1 VLIGI
6 DASRAVVAQ
15 RTGTEAYSL
24 HLIRALLRQGHRHR
38 FRLYVN
44 TPPAPDL
51 FSGDAPLDP
60 ARCEVRHLPFPRLW
74 THLRLSA
81 EMLFHSPDV
90 LFVPSHVLPLCHP
103 RRSVVT
109 VHDLGHRHYPQ
120 AHTTW
125 QRWYLEWSTRYHVRT
140 AAHLVADSR
149 ATKHDLVRLYGVD
162 PRRVTVAYLGVDPA
176 FQPVRDPQ
184 MLALTRTKYGISR
197 PYVLYLG
204 TLQPRKNLAR
214 LIEAFG
220 QIVQPV
226 DRASHP
232 GAALQLVLAGKRGW
246 LCGDILARARAL
258 GVGDR
263 VIITGYVEETDLAA
277 LYSGASLFVMPSLY
291 EGFCIPVL
299 EAMACGVPVAC
310 SNVSSLP
317 EVAGSAAL
325 LFDPL
330 DVEAIEAAMVRVL
343 QDEELCRS
351 MVQRGFEQVQDF
363 TWTRCAQ
370 TVLAVLERVQS
381 ASSRRVMRQQAKKLP

>member
-1 VLIGI
+1 
-6 DASRAVVAQ
+6 
-15 RTGTEAYSL
+15 
-24 HLIRALLRQGHRHR
+24 
-38 FRLYVN
+38 
-44 TPPAPDL
+44 
-51 FSGDAPLDP
+51 
-60 ARCEVRHLPFPRLW
+60 
-74 THLRLSA
+74 
-81 EMLFHSPDV
+81 MLFHPPDV

-125 QRWYLEWSTRYHVRT
+125 QRWYLEWSARYHVRT

-149 ATKHDLVRLYGVD
+149 ATKADLVHLYGAD
-162 PRRVTVAYLGVDPA
+162 PGRVTVAYLGVDPA
-176 FQPVRDPQ
+176 LQPVRDPQ
-184 MLALTRTKYGISR
+184 KLALARKKYGISR

-220 QIVQPV
+220 QIIQLA
-226 DRASHP
+226 DLASNP
-232 GAALQLVLAGKRGW
+232 GAALRLVLAGKRGW
-246 LCGDILARARAL
+246 LCDDILARARAL
-258 GVGDR
+258 GIWDR
-263 VIITGYVEETDLAA
+263 VVTTGYVEEADLAA

-291 EGFCIPVL
+291 EGFCIPLL

-330 DVEAIEAAMVRVL
+330 DVGAMRAAMVRVL
-343 QDEELCRS
+343 QDKELCRS
-351 MVQRGFEQVQDF
+351 MVQQGLEQVTAF

-370 TVLAVLERVQS
+370 AVLGVLERVQRAPS
-381 ASSRRVMRQQAKKLP
+381 HKAMRRRAKKLP